1 VAGTNRQMGKTRNGE
16 LQDLYISQ
24 LLLRMSGAGMGEMR
38 NACRILAPNPKKENN
53 F

>member
-1 VAGTNRQMGKTRNGE
+1 MRKTRNGE

-24 LLLRMSGAGMGEMR
+24 LLLKRMSGAGMGEMR
-38 NACRILAPNPKKENN
+38 NACRILITNPERENN